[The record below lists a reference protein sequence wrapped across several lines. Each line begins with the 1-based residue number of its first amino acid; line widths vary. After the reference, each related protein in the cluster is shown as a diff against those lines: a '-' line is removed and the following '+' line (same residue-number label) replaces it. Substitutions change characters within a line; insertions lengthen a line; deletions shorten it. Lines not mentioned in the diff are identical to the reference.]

1 MRKSVAWM
9 LTVLLV
15 AAVGCSGNSSSAGDG
30 KEPVTITFFQPG
42 LEQPSMKEPVMQLIE
57 RFEKKNPGIKVK
69 VESVGWDEAY
79 QKLVTSFNA
88 GNPPDVIYGGT
99 RWLTSFASMEAI
111 IPLDEYAKDHIK
123 LYHEPLQKAVTY
135 KGKVYGIPRAF
146 SSQTLIYRSDL
157 IEDPPE
163 TWDELVE
170 TAKRVQEENE
180 GMYGFG
186 ISGEKHV
193 TTALQLFD
201 YVYQNGGEVF
211 DKNGNVQL
219 NSPQSVEALR
229 FYSNLYT
236 KHKIVPNPLEYNREE
251 LPVLFK
257 QGKIAMFVCGPWAK
271 TIMGIEPDNKK
282 TPYKTALLPQG
293 ENGIASTLVSDSL
306 MISSKSENPEA
317 AWKFIQYITSPEEQK
332 RYDKEHGLVPIQKKE
347 LKDPSFTEDPFFAPF
362 VKMVSYGKPEPN
374 PTAWEPFQ
382 DIVVNAVQKAMNG
395 ENVKGALDQ
404 AVEEIKQQKLEPK

>member
-1 MRKSVAWM
+1 MKKSVA
-9 LTVLLV
+9 LFLAVLLV
-15 AAVGCSGNSSSAGDG
+15 VTAGCSGNSSPAGDG

-42 LEQPSMKEPVMQLIE
+42 LEQPNMKEPTMQLID
-57 RFEKKNPGIKVK
+57 RFEKKHPGIKVK

-79 QKLVTSFNA
+79 QKLVTAFNA

-99 RWLTSFASMEAI
+99 RWLPSFASMGAI
-111 IPLDEYAKDHIK
+111 MPLDEYAKDHMK
-123 LYHEPLQKAVTY
+123 LYHDPLQKAVTY

-146 SSQTLIYRSDL
+146 SSQVLIYRSDL
-157 IEDPPE
+157 IAEPPK

-170 TAKRVQEENE
+170 TAKKVQQKNK

-201 YVYQNGGEVF
+201 YVFQNGGEVF
-211 DKNGNVQL
+211 DEKRNVQL
-219 NSPQSVEALR
+219 NSPPSVEALQ
-229 FYSNLYT
+229 FYSDLHT

-282 TPYKTALLPQG
+282 TPYKTALLPKG
-293 ENGIASTLVSDSL
+293 KKGTASALVSDSL
-306 MISSKSENPEA
+306 MISSKSEHPEA

-332 RYDKEHGLVPIQKKE
+332 RYDKEHGLVPIQKEE
-347 LKDPSFTEDPFFAPF
+347 LKDPYFSEDPFFKPF
-362 VKMVSYGKPEPN
+362 VEMVSYGKPEPN

-382 DIVVNAVQKAMNG
+382 DIVVDAVQKAMNG
-395 ENVKGALDQ
+395 EDVKRVLDQ
-404 AVEEIKQQKLEPK
+404 AVQEIKQQKLEPK

>member
-1 MRKSVAWM
+1 MKKSVA
-9 LTVLLV
+9 LFLAVLLV
-15 AAVGCSGNSSSAGDG
+15 VTAGCSGNSSPAGDG

-42 LEQPSMKEPVMQLIE
+42 LEQPNMKEPTMQLID
-57 RFEKKNPGIKVK
+57 RFEKKHPGIKVK

-79 QKLVTSFNA
+79 QKLVTAFNA

-99 RWLTSFASMEAI
+99 RWLPSFASMGAI
-111 IPLDEYAKDHIK
+111 MPLDEYAKDHMK
-123 LYHEPLQKAVTY
+123 LYHDPLQKAVTY

-146 SSQTLIYRSDL
+146 SSQVLIYRSDL
-157 IEDPPE
+157 IAEPPK

-170 TAKRVQEENE
+170 TAKKVQQKNK

-201 YVYQNGGEVF
+201 YVFQNGGEVF
-211 DKNGNVQL
+211 DEKGNVQL
-219 NSPQSVEALR
+219 NSPPSVEALQ
-229 FYSNLYT
+229 FYSDLHT

-282 TPYKTALLPQG
+282 TPYKTALLPKG
-293 ENGIASTLVSDSL
+293 KKGTASALVSDSL
-306 MISSKSENPEA
+306 MISSKSEHPEA

-332 RYDKEHGLVPIQKKE
+332 RYDKEHGLVPIQKEE
-347 LKDPSFTEDPFFAPF
+347 LKDPYFSEDPFFKPF
-362 VKMVSYGKPEPN
+362 VEMVSYGKPEPN

-382 DIVVNAVQKAMNG
+382 DIVVDAVQKAMNG
-395 ENVKGALDQ
+395 EDVKRVLDQ
-404 AVEEIKQQKLEPK
+404 AVQEIKQQKLEPK